1 MNLNTRQPARNV
13 GDEPSQPIKLV
24 IPKLVGSTVKD
35 ESVNAG
41 IAGQNL
47 EPTPGRGVSVQNAL
61 DIGSQSLKHL

>member
-1 MNLNTRQPARNV
+1 
-13 GDEPSQPIKLV
+13 V
-24 IPKLVGSTVKD
+24 IPKLVRSTVKD